1 MPREDPSIYSHHL
14 LSPCRCV
21 CLSPRVLML
30 FSHLIQRG
38 LLIHF
43 RPFWG
48 VILMMNDDT
57 QRETERNAPGMWFL
71 FLISYFY
78 FFSLTFSS
86 HSIPYNH
93 RRRASFLLFPFS
105 VSFPL
110 RLNLHHPSHFPIYML
125 MKIQFGGGWR
135 DDSARDDNDG
145 PNDGGVTI
153 LPTVFSLFF
162 FRAATATTV

>member
-1 MPREDPSIYSHHL
+1 MMGNDDQLGAFQSRCEGKKNKKNKKKDFRAWAMPREDPSIYSHHL

-71 FLISYFY
+71 FLIFLFFLVDFFVPLDPLQPPPPRIVSSFSFFC
-78 FFSLTFSS
+78 FFSPPPKSSPSFTFSDL
-86 HSIPYNH
+86 YANED
-93 RRRASFLLFPFS
+93 S
-105 VSFPL
+105 V
-110 RLNLHHPSHFPIYML
+110 
-125 MKIQFGGGWR
+125 WWW
-135 DDSARDDNDG
+135 
-145 PNDGGVTI
+145 VTWW
-153 LPTVFSLFF
+153 
-162 FRAATATTV
+162 